1 MKFRPCIDIHNGKV
15 KQIVGGSLTD
25 VQDQASE
32 NFVSEQD
39 ASFYAELYKKAGIKG
54 GHVILLNGHD
64 SPYYEST
71 KEQAILAL
79 HTYPGGLQ
87 IGGGVNPENAG
98 EYLSA
103 GASHV
108 IVTSYVF
115 KDGRI
120 SWENLNKMKETVG
133 KEKLVLDLSCRRKDG
148 KYYIV
153 TDRWQKVTKQHF
165 SVETLEMLS
174 EYCDEF
180 LVHAVDV
187 EGKTSGIE
195 KQVIQRMGQF
205 QGCPMTYAGGIHS
218 PQDLQYIAKAANET
232 VDYTIGSALDLFGGS
247 IAYKSIVSGE
257 FTGTM

>member
-1 MKFRPCIDIHNGKV
+1 MNL
-15 KQIVGGSLTD
+15 QN
-25 VQDQASE
+25 AE
-32 NFVSEQD
+32 
-39 ASFYAELYKKAGIKG
+39 SFL
-54 GHVILLNGHD
+54 D
-64 SPYYEST
+64 M
-71 KEQAILAL
+71 Q
-79 HTYPGGLQ
+79 
-87 IGGGVNPENAG
+87 
-98 EYLSA
+98 
-103 GASHV
+103 ASHV
-108 IVTSYVF
+108 IVTSFVF
-115 KDGRI
+115 RDGRI
-120 SWENLNKMKETVG
+120 DWDHLKQLVSLVG
-133 KEKLVLDLSCRRKDG
+133 REHLVLDLSCRFVQDD
-148 KYYIV
+148 YYIV

-257 FTGTM
+257 FTGAM